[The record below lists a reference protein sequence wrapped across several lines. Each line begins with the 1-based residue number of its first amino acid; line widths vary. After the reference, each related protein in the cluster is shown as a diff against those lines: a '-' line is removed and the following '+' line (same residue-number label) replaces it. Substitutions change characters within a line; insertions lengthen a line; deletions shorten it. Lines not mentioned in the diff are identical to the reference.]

1 MPEPKIRFY
10 ALYFSVIF
18 LFATDNTQQ
27 NLLMKEPRLNDIQEC
42 LCGMSSKWRE
52 LGTCL
57 EVESGKLESLSHDM
71 SMRDT
76 TRLMDVA
83 NEWDNSRCS
92 PHTFEKLINCLQI
105 IDRDK
110 YIKTIMEM
118 LKRKRSYYSKQPDY
132 SEYSNCIDSTC
143 IQK

>member
-1 MPEPKIRFY
+1 M
-10 ALYFSVIF
+10 S
-18 LFATDNTQQ
+18 
-27 NLLMKEPRLNDIQEC
+27 DIQEC
-42 LCGMSSKWRE
+42 LSEMASEWSD

-57 EVESGKLESLSHDM
+57 QVEHGKLESFTHDVSM
-71 SMRDT
+71 SDT
-76 TRLMDVA
+76 TRLMKVA

-92 PHTFEKLINCLQI
+92 PHTFEKLISCLKI
-105 IDRDK
+105 LKKNK

-118 LKRKRSYYSKQPDY
+118 LERERSYYSKQPDY